1 VGLENNRVNLYWDV
15 LGLCPKG
22 LSLLFSQKE
31 KKMGKPHLLLCRTL
45 LGARVAPQ
53 HCPIPLAGKN
63 IYFSIVKNM
72 VTKSFTQNNLHNR
85 KNQKKYLISG

>member
-1 VGLENNRVNLYWDV
+1 
-15 LGLCPKG
+15 
-22 LSLLFSQKE
+22 
-31 KKMGKPHLLLCRTL
+31 TL

-72 VTKSFTQNNLHNR
+72 VTKSFTQNNLHNH
-85 KNQKKYLISG
+85 QVGLFAPVLGFIPLISGSFGRILIPQVHDFYSADIQLLKLIINPPYNRFII

>member
-1 VGLENNRVNLYWDV
+1 
-15 LGLCPKG
+15 
-22 LSLLFSQKE
+22 
-31 KKMGKPHLLLCRTL
+31 RTL

-72 VTKSFTQNNLHNR
+72 VTKSFTQNNLHNHYISILMVDFGVLHGV
-85 KNQKKYLISG
+85 KEYKKHGIKFPCFFVII

>member
-1 VGLENNRVNLYWDV
+1 
-15 LGLCPKG
+15 
-22 LSLLFSQKE
+22 
-31 KKMGKPHLLLCRTL
+31 RTL

-72 VTKSFTQNNLHNR
+72 VTKSFTQNNLHNPLIEGFLS
-85 KNQKKYLISG
+85 KKIATPLNLRIIEVTTHPTTLEKEVTSCTLKL